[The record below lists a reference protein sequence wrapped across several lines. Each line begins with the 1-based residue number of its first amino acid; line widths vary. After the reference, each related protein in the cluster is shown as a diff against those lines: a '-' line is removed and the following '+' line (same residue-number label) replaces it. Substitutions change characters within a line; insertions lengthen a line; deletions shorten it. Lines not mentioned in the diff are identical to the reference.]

1 MPNRLANMLHTRV
14 KGYLKKNWGA
24 PFIASFIVLLAVAAV
39 FVVLGCF
46 ALADAVAVYG
56 FYGLVA
62 GVVLQLA
69 CFVKQGETEREK
81 P

>member
-1 MPNRLANMLHTRV
+1 MLPTRV

-24 PFIASFIVLLAVAAV
+24 PFIAIFIVFLAVAGV
-39 FVVLGCF
+39 FVLLGCF

-62 GVVLQLA
+62 GVTLQFA
-69 CFVKQGETEREK
+69 K
-81 P
+81 